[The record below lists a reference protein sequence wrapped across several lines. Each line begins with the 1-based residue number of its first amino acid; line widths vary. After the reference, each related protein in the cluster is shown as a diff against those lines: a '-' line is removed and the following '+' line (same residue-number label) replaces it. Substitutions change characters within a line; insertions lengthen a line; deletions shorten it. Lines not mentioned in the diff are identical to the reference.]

1 MVHRREFGVL
11 RRMPLSA
18 RARLILA
25 LILLIAQA
33 AIVALAL
40 FAPRVSTAYRA
51 YFLDHTAA
59 EWHGE
64 GG

>member
-1 MVHRREFGVL
+1 M